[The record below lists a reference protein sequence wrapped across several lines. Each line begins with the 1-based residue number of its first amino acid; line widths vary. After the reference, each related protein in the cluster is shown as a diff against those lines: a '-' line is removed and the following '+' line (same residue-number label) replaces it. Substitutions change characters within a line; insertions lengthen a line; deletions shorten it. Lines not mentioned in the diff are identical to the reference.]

1 MRARN
6 TPRMEDVADLPPLEG
21 ETGAAAPEDE
31 VGFLRHEVL
40 ILDCGLDGVQKVIV
54 LERLV
59 DGDMCEY
66 MVRKLDGTEERVG
79 FDRLSAVPVEPPR
92 MSAAAI
98 AAAVDSGDAAALVMW
113 VMSITMTPLAKNG
126 SGKDLADDVKMFC
139 AQQFV
144 LGCQATHTH
153 IYMCVYMRTYIYT

>member
-1 MRARN
+1 MCARN

-59 DGDMCEY
+59 DGDTCEY

-98 AAAVDSGDAAALVMW
+98 AAAVRPKQVVVPSVQE
-113 VMSITMTPLAKNG
+113 PP
-126 SGKDLADDVKMFC
+126 
-139 AQQFV
+139 
-144 LGCQATHTH
+144 
-153 IYMCVYMRTYIYT
+153 RTRIAGT